1 MLFVTTDKFSV
12 RVKKGLVS
20 RELTAYF
27 SVLTY
32 F

>member
-1 MLFVTTDKFSV
+1 MSFVTTDKFSV
-12 RVKKGLVS
+12 RVKKRLVS

-27 SVLTY
+27 SDLTY